1 MPDPGSGGGGPEK
14 SVKISLYEPYFIDG
28 KPDKKIYDKIKNILV
43 ENLKDIVVHPN
54 AKAEVGYFKTAYP
67 NTSLLKDKFSSIE
80 EIDELFD
87 DINEKDLY
95 KLYRQIIDN
104 SFVGMSIMGNFNEN
118 NLNKIR
124 DVFKF
129 KHIKKEKYRKY
140 INYNF
145 DGYKDIVEKDPEIKE
160 STLYVMYKCKNYK
173 INDVYTYQ
181 TIVKMIN
188 YEVGRLMHKILRD
201 KYNLIYSGDV
211 RFMPYYGTMD
221 FVCNINSKNKCSLL
235 A

>member
-1 MPDPGSGGGGPEK
+1 MRTKLVPMEGYNAYYYHTDKYTTMSINLFFSIECTKKNVMILDLLSDYMQECNSKYKTYKELTERSMELYSLNNRCRGIIDNDNLLFKVSVTMFDPKLVKDDYFNEAIDF
-14 SVKISLYEPYFIDG
+14 VKISLYEPYFIDG

-104 SFVGMSIMGNFNEN
+104 SFV
-118 NLNKIR
+118 
-124 DVFKF
+124 
-129 KHIKKEKYRKY
+129 
-140 INYNF
+140 
-145 DGYKDIVEKDPEIKE
+145 
-160 STLYVMYKCKNYK
+160 
-173 INDVYTYQ
+173 
-181 TIVKMIN
+181 
-188 YEVGRLMHKILRD
+188 
-201 KYNLIYSGDV
+201 
-211 RFMPYYGTMD
+211 
-221 FVCNINSKNKCSLL
+221 SLL
-235 A
+235 TFKL